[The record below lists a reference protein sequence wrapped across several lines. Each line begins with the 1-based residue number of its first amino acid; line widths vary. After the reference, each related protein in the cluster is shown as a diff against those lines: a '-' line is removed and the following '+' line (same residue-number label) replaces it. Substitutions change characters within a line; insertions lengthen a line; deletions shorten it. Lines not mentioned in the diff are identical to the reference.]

1 MSGEALSEV
10 ELRRLFEAARWA
22 PSCANAQPWHFIVVT
37 EPQSIRQGVARVTEH
52 ADLYRAGVGRIHNR
66 AVFEIPDVL
75 ESILA
80 KREGLH

>member
-1 MSGEALSEV
+1 MRAHAAALS
-10 ELRRLFEAARWA
+10 
-22 PSCANAQPWHFIVVT
+22 
-37 EPQSIRQGVARVTEH
+37 
-52 ADLYRAGVGRIHNR
+52 NR